1 MGLPVILSDK
11 AIQDLDECV
20 RYLTE
25 NWSNQ
30 VKVDFLLKL
39 ESKFEQ
45 VSQMP
50 YSNPVFEPQPPFRRA
65 LVNRQVAFFYLIEE
79 NQIRVAR
86 IRSTRQNPE
95 AFDLDFPT
103 P

>member
-1 MGLPVILSDK
+1 MSLPVILTDR

-20 RYLTE
+20 RYLSE

-30 VKVDFLLKL
+30 VKVDFLIKL
-39 ESKFEQ
+39 ENKFEQ
-45 VSQMP
+45 VSEMP
-50 YSNPVFEPQPPFRRA
+50 YSNPVFELHPPLRRA
-65 LVNRQVAFFYLIEE
+65 LVNRQIAFFYLIEE

-86 IRSTRQNPE
+86 IRSTRQNPD